1 MSYFSEASIVEYSY
15 TQAYTCV
22 CLHGCIFWE
31 EYGKEDFV
39 RQGRAFQSQK
49 RVEVQYMFSF
59 FSVPRGS
66 SEVCIA
72 SARRLEIRIGAS
84 EAAAAAGIGIRET
97 ESEKRERSGRG
108 RRAQS

>member
-1 MSYFSEASIVEYSY
+1 MILGH
-15 TQAYTCV
+15 V
-22 CLHGCIFWE
+22 CQPAWVHPLGGMQD
-31 EYGKEDFV
+31 GKLCKA
-39 RQGRAFQSQK
+39 RQGLSIPKALGSAMH
-49 RVEVQYMFSF
+49 VLLS
-59 FSVPRGS
+59 SVPRGS
-66 SEVCIA
+66 SEVRIA

>member
-1 MSYFSEASIVEYSY
+1 M
-15 TQAYTCV
+15 
-22 CLHGCIFWE
+22 
-31 EYGKEDFV
+31 EDFV

-49 RVEVQYMFSF
+49 RLEVQCMFSF

-66 SEVCIA
+66 SEVRIA

-97 ESEKRERSGRG
+97 ESEKRERSGREG
-108 RRAQS
+108 GKTSPKLILMLSSRRPKRA